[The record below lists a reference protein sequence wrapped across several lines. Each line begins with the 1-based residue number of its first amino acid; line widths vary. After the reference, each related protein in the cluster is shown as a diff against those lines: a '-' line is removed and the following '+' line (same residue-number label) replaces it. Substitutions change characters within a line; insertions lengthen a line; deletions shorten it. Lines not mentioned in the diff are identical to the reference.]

1 MNEKITEIR
10 ENFRK
15 ELDKIYESI
24 SALGRETTDK
34 MILCGGTHEDILD
47 ITQDYIDRGVM
58 WVDEFMTAFKITK
71 PELQA
76 MGEV

>member
-1 MNEKITEIR
+1 MEEKIIEIR

-34 MILCGGTHEDILD
+34 IIACGGTHKDILN
-47 ITQDYIDRGVM
+47 ITQDYIDRGVL
-58 WVDEFMTAFKITK
+58 WVDEFMSAFKITK

-76 MGEV
+76 MGEA